1 MPVYVYECEECEEQ
15 FKVSHGMT
23 ENHEHC
29 DLCDATNIRRIPTMF
44 TNLSKKIVRNNKTG
58 DITKEF
64 IENSKEELRNEKREL
79 DGKR

>member
-1 MPVYVYECEECEEQ
+1 MPVYIYECEECEEQ

-23 ENHEHC
+23 EDHEKC
-29 DLCDATNIRRIPTMF
+29 DSCESNEIRRVPTLF
-44 TNLSKKIVRNNKTG
+44 TNLAKKRTINNKTG

>member
-1 MPVYVYECEECEEQ
+1 
-15 FKVSHGMT
+15 
-23 ENHEHC
+23 
-29 DLCDATNIRRIPTMF
+29 MF

>member
-1 MPVYVYECEECEEQ
+1 MPVYIYECEDCEEQ

-23 ENHEHC
+23 ENHKQC
-29 DLCDATNIRRIPTMF
+29 DLCDAENIRRIPTMF

-58 DITKEF
+58 DVTKEF
-64 IENSKEELRNEKREL
+64 IESSKEELRNEKREL